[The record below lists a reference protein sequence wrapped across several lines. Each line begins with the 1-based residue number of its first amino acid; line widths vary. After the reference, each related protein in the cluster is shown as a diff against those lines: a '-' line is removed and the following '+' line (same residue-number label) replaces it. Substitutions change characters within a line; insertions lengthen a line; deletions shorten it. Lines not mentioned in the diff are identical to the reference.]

1 MDDAQFA
8 PHSKKLD
15 CPIHGSG
22 LETFVC
28 EHLVSNPVQ
37 EWFSEEQDGDDRRW
51 PDAWCVAC
59 DVFFQEEGEWNTNN
73 EKGKGQDT
81 FSPPLLREIAPASK
95 NTRGRLTS

>member
-59 DVFFQEEGEWNTNN
+59 DVFSRRKANGTQIMR
-73 EKGKGQDT
+73 GK
-81 FSPPLLREIAPASK
+81 LE
-95 NTRGRLTS
+95 